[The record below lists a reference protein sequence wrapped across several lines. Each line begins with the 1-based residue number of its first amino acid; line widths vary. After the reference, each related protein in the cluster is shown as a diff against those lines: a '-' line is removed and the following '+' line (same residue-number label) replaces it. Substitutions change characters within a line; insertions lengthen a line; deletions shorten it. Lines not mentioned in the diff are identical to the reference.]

1 MRRGWSL
8 LPGILAMTLLLA
20 PAQAR
25 EGTAPAGAKRQAIVA
40 VISAQLAAFRR
51 DDGAGAFAY
60 ASPTIRRKFG
70 TAESFMAMVRSGY
83 RAVYSPAEVAFLETK
98 VERGMTVQLVR
109 LLGPD
114 GRSVVAAYEMQRQ
127 PDGSWRI
134 NGVFLLALDETVS

>member
-8 LPGILAMTLLLA
+8 LPGILAVTLLLA
-20 PAQAR
+20 PAQAQQ
-25 EGTAPAGAKRQAIVA
+25 GTAGAQRQAIVA

-51 DDGAGAFAY
+51 DDGAGAFAF

-83 RAVYSPAEVAFLETK
+83 RAVYRPAEVAFLDTK
-98 VERGMTVQLVR
+98 VENGMTVQLVR

>member
-1 MRRGWSL
+1 MKSTW
-8 LPGILAMTLLLA
+8 AVLLA
-20 PAQAR
+20 ALATAVLFGPALAQDAA
-25 EGTAPAGAKRQAIVA
+25 EPAGAQRQAIVA
-40 VISAQLAAFRR
+40 VISAQLAAFQR
-51 DDGAGAFAY
+51 DDGTGAFAY
-60 ASPTIRRKFG
+60 ASPTIRREFR
-70 TAESFMAMVRSGY
+70 TAENFMAMVRSGY
-83 RAVYSPAEVAFLETK
+83 RAVYRPAEVAFLDTR

>member
-1 MRRGWSL
+1 MRGRCSL
-8 LPGILAMTLLLA
+8 LIGVLAVTLLLA

-25 EGTAPAGAKRQAIVA
+25 AQQGTTGAERQAIVE
-40 VISAQLAAFRR
+40 VISAQLAAFQR

-70 TAESFMAMVRSGY
+70 TAENFMAMVRSGY
-83 RAVYSPAEVAFLETK
+83 RAVYRPAEVAFLETR
-98 VERGMTVQLVR
+98 VVGGMTVQLVH

-134 NGVFLLALDETVS
+134 NGVVLLALDETVS

>member
-8 LPGILAMTLLLA
+8 LPGVLAVTLLLA
-20 PAQAR
+20 PAQAQQ
-25 EGTAPAGAKRQAIVA
+25 GTAGAERQAIVA

-83 RAVYSPAEVAFLETK
+83 RAVYRPAEVAFLETK
-98 VERGMTVQLVR
+98 VENGMTVQLVR

-134 NGVFLLALDETVS
+134 NGVYLLALDETVS

>member
-1 MRRGWSL
+1 MARTWT
-8 LPGILAMTLLLA
+8 LAMVWLAAVVLLS
-20 PAQAR
+20 PAQAQQDSAP
-25 EGTAPAGAKRQAIVA
+25 TAAERQAIVA
-40 VISAQLAAFRR
+40 VISDQLAAFQR

-70 TAESFMAMVRSGY
+70 TSENFMAMVRSGY
-83 RAVYSPAEVAFLETK
+83 RAVYRPAEVAFLETR

-127 PDGSWRI
+127 TDGSWRI
-134 NGVFLLALDETVS
+134 NGVFLLKLDETVS